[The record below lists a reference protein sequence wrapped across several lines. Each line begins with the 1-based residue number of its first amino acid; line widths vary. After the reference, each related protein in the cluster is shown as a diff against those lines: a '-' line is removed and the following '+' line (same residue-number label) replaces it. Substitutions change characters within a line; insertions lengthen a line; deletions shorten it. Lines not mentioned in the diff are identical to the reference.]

1 MYCCKKRGVR
11 PHGRRFPRIRRQ
23 HAAEGSFRLKER
35 CDKRTAVLEE
45 KGLDCALVTSKTN
58 IRYFADFP
66 SDEAVLVISK
76 ERRVLLTDF
85 RYIIQANQLSAP
97 TFEIVETSRA
107 IAADEIAAVLRE
119 IGAKKCAFE
128 DGYLTVRAFN
138 NYRDL
143 PVELVPLTPEI
154 DRCRLV
160 KSEFEIEC
168 LKKAQSIADAAFAE
182 LITVIR
188 SGMTEKEVANE
199 LDHLLRVHGADE
211 NSFDTIVGSG
221 PNGALPHAVPGQ
233 RKLREGDLVVIDF
246 GCRYNGYCSDMT
258 RTIAV
263 GEICDELKKIY
274 AITRRAQQKA
284 LDVLTP
290 NMEAKTLDAAAR
302 DVITEEG
309 YGKLFGHSLGHGFGL
324 DIHEAPYAST
334 RSEDLLIPGTTITV
348 EPGIYIEDLGGVRI
362 EDDCV
367 LTEDGFIN
375 LAKTTK
381 DLITIN

>member
-1 MYCCKKRGVR
+1 M
-11 PHGRRFPRIRRQ
+11 
-23 HAAEGSFRLKER
+23 
-35 CDKRTAVLEE
+35 
-45 KGLDCALVTSKTN
+45 
-58 IRYFADFP
+58 
-66 SDEAVLVISK
+66 
-76 ERRVLLTDF
+76 
-85 RYIIQANQLSAP
+85 
-97 TFEIVETSRA
+97 
-107 IAADEIAAVLRE
+107 
-119 IGAKKCAFE
+119 
-128 DGYLTVRAFN
+128 
-138 NYRDL
+138 
-143 PVELVPLTPEI
+143 
-154 DRCRLV
+154 
-160 KSEFEIEC
+160 
-168 LKKAQSIADAAFAE
+168 
-182 LITVIR
+182 
-188 SGMTEKEVANE
+188 
-199 LDHLLRVHGADE
+199 
-211 NSFDTIVGSG
+211 
-221 PNGALPHAVPGQ
+221 
-233 RKLREGDLVVIDF
+233 VIDF

-290 NMEAKTLDAAAR
+290 NMEAKALDAAAR